1 MAAEVALS
9 PTRAQIPQQQ
19 LSTDRGDSPSLMVNI
34 GLAAFIIY
42 AIQTSGPVLAL
53 NESHLVQR
61 TVHADSRVNHPGHAG
76 THRLLHHADGQRHDQ
91 RSEIHWLTANP
102 RATDDELAKHPG
114 RRS

>member
-1 MAAEVALS
+1 MATEVALS
-9 PTRAQIPQQQ
+9 PTRAEIPQRT
-19 LSTDRGDSPSLMVNI
+19 LRTDTWWFPSLMVNL

-53 NESHLVQR
+53 NESHLAQR
-61 TVHADSRVNHPGHAG
+61 TVHAVRVNHPGHAG